1 MKYILTLLIGL
12 VLGLVLAFYFL
23 GVSHAK
29 MAPGTL
35 VKPPEQGGDEP
46 GTAVLTLDEKFFD
59 ALLGKIFKDMGAPT
73 FPLQLGKLDQESA
86 GDGGMTIRPA
96 LFQAGGGGCQ
106 NQVVLANEG
115 SNVRTGVRFGGGKIQ
130 APMAFTGSYNLLG
143 SCWQFKGW
151 AQTGLQLSFDE
162 ANQKLYGQVS
172 VEGVNLEGISP
183 AVGGLITPL
192 VQRTINERV
201 NPVEMLRAE
210 QLTLNIPVKATNN
223 TLSAHV
229 KTIHS
234 EVADGALR
242 LHITYDFLK

>member
-1 MKYILTLLIGL
+1 MKYILTLLLGL

-29 MAPGTL
+29 MPPGTL

-59 ALLGKIFKDMGAPT
+59 ALLSRIFKDGAPT
-73 FPLQLGKLDQESA
+73 FPLQLGKLDQES
-86 GDGGMTIRPA
+86 DGGMTIRTA
-96 LFQAGGGGCQ
+96 AFQEGGGGGCQ
-106 NQVVLANEG
+106 NQVVLASEG

-151 AQTGLQLSFDE
+151 AQTALQLSFDE

-210 QLTLNIPVKATNN
+210 QLTLNIPVKASN
-223 TLSAHV
+223 TTLNAHV

-234 EVADGALR
+234 EVTDGALR